1 MKLPPKIFLTCILIL
16 IFSSGCL
23 ASPLKTSQPQTAGL
37 IDAQQATAIAIVNAT
52 FHAPTATPTPE
63 PTPLPTSTSTA
74 SPVPLPSLTPTASFA
89 SCIHPGGEI
98 VTGQVSSVV
107 DGSTIQVNIAGQ
119 EYRVRY
125 IGLHTP
131 QDTKIKEPFG
141 AEATAKNRELVEGK
155 TVTLIKDVSEKDG
168 YGNLLRYVY
177 AGSTF
182 VNEELIRLGLA
193 SAVSEAPDTGCFA
206 TFLQAENAA
215 NAKQVGLWSKPAPT
229 ITPLGLGVEHVTPG
243 ACNCFNQ
250 KPKCSDFSS
259 HNEAQA
265 CYDQCVSVG
274 LYYVFRLIDDPNG
287 GACTKLP

>member
-1 MKLPPKIFLTCILIL
+1 MKLNPKIFLTCILML
-16 IFSSGCL
+16 LFSSGCL

-37 IDAQQATAIAIVNAT
+37 IDAQQATAIAVVNAT
-52 FHAPTATPTPE
+52 FRAPTATLAPA
-63 PTPLPTSTSTA
+63 PTSLPPTSTA
-74 SPVPLPSLTPTASFA
+74 SPVPRPSLTPTASFA

-98 VTGQVSSVV
+98 ETGQVTSVV
-107 DGSTIQVNIAGQ
+107 DGSIIKVNIAGQ

-131 QDTKIKEPFG
+131 QDTEIKEPFG

-155 TVTLIKDVSEKDG
+155 TITLIKEVSEKDG
-168 YGNLLRYVY
+168 YGNLLRYVF

-206 TFLQAENAA
+206 TFLQAETAA
-215 NAKQVGLWSKPAPT
+215 NAKQVGLWSKPAST
-229 ITPLGLGVEHVTPG
+229 ITPLGLGIEHVTPG

-265 CYDQCVSVG
+265 CYDQCVSIG
-274 LYYVFRLIDDPNG
+274 MYYVFRLIDNPNG
-287 GACTKLP
+287 QACTKLP